1 LSQSK
6 LRFTLSITKILQI
19 LLYLQYK
26 NKIQTIKYFYILKIK
41 LFFDIIFTCKLNK
54 YIEHLINITI
64 NITLHKYKIFN
75 LKIDETNIFFLFGIC
90 YFFNMNNNLKPQLF
104 KMFKFNTIFLI
115 CNNYENYIHVS
126 YNKEI
131 KNSQNSTFM

>member
-1 LSQSK
+1 LSQSILK
-6 LRFTLSITKILQI
+6 FTLSITKILQI

-75 LKIDETNIFFLFGIC
+75 LKIDETNIFFYLEFVIV
-90 YFFNMNNNLKPQLF
+90 
-104 KMFKFNTIFLI
+104 LI
-115 CNNYENYIHVS
+115 
-126 YNKEI
+126 
-131 KNSQNSTFM
+131 